1 MNANQP
7 IHSISLN
14 TAAVLTGRSIRTWQ
28 RRIEEGLVPRL
39 NDARARALVPF
50 DAVQAA
56 LAVELNDED
65 VQTLVRADR
74 GNATAQAEIGALFS
88 LAALNDPQS
97 GGVMSAFY
105 FLTMAAELGEADAM
119 HWLSILH
126 AAGLGKD
133 GDDCAALALMW
144 VAKAAAHG
152 HVIAQ
157 QQVAALISVSQ
168 KVNR

>member
-7 IHSISLN
+7 IHSIILN
-14 TAAVLTGRSIRTWQ
+14 TAAILTGRSIRTWQ

-39 NDARARALVPF
+39 NDARERALIPF
-50 DAVQAA
+50 HAVQTA
-56 LAVELNDED
+56 LALALNDED

-74 GNATAQAEIGALFS
+74 GNVAAQAEMGALFS
-88 LAALNDPQS
+88 LAALNDPKS
-97 GGVMSAFY
+97 GGVIPAFY

-119 HWLSILH
+119 HWLSILY

-133 GDDCAALALMW
+133 GDNCAALALMW
-144 VAKAAAHG
+144 LAKAAAYG
-152 HVIAQ
+152 QVIAQ
-157 QQVAALISVSQ
+157 HQVAALIGASQ